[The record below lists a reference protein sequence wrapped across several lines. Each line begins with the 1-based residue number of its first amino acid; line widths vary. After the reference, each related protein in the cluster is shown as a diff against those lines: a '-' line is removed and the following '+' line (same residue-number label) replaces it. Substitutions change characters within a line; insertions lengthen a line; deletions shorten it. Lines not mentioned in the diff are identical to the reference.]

1 METEEMKQ
9 ERIAKNK
16 ARNLKCKD
24 CDKNPKQN
32 GSSRCK
38 ECSDNYKQSTN

>member
-9 ERIAKNK
+9 ARIKENKEKNL
-16 ARNLKCKD
+16 RCKN
-24 CDKNPKQN
+24 CDKNPRQN

-38 ECSDNYKQSTN
+38 ECSDIYKNNSN